1 MAGLLALRMLGTRA
15 HVPAHVPPGTPILPQ
30 SSPSPTALPG
40 SELKQG
46 SGFSLKLGNKDK
58 SDFYVRQ
65 EIVLFKTLLKAKGNS
80 QVLRN
85 SRPRGPK
92 EGRGGGGKQKV
103 EWWGD

>member
-1 MAGLLALRMLGTRA
+1 MDVGHLGTRA
-15 HVPAHVPPGTPILPQ
+15 SLCPTGMPILPQ
-30 SSPSPTALPG
+30 PSPSPVALAG

-46 SGFSLKLGNKDK
+46 SGFSLKLGNKAK
-58 SDFYVRQ
+58 SDFYIRQ
-65 EIVLFKTLLKAKGNS
+65 GIVLFKTVLKAKGNS

>member
-15 HVPAHVPPGTPILPQ
+15 HVPARVPPGMPILPQ